1 MHYKYEY
8 IANESNDLIYNH
20 EWIKDYSVAKVR
32 YQWGNNTGKVESTLV
47 GAARINYA
55 DMKSEA
61 TTEIER
67 LNSELLMKWSD
78 PCPIS
83 IG

>member
-1 MHYKYEY
+1 MK
-8 IANESNDLIYNH
+8 
-20 EWIKDYSVAKVR
+20 
-32 YQWGNNTGKVESTLV
+32 TPV

-61 TTEIER
+61 TAEIER
-67 LNSELLMKWSD
+67 LDGELLSKWAD

-83 IG
+83 IT